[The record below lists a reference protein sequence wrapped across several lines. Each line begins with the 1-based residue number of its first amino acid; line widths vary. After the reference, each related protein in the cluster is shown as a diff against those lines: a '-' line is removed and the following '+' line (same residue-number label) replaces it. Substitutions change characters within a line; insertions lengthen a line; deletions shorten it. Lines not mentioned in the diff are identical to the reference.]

1 MKFGIFTE
9 AEVVVKVVTKQ
20 QDTVQ
25 ASNEF
30 QTC

>member
-9 AEVVVKVVTKQ
+9 AEVDVKVVTKQ
-20 QDTVQ
+20 QDT
-25 ASNEF
+25 AHLTNEF